1 MHTGPDLVTPNTYSL
16 ACLQP
21 QPIRYI
27 IAAVPE
33 WNQKDPHNLYL
44 SDTLAMEN
52 VKTTQMLDLYE
63 VGVHSVCVC
72 TWDDTYHR
80 HQQTGNSLVIP
91 YVITLTIIADGP
103 LSFFPFF
110 LRMNLQFI
118 TQTLAGVMEGGRGV
132 SGLQNGLSIEIDGDT
147 QSVKLVEMMAIQYSI
162 QIDVVLTNLTLWV
175 FMHVLIT
182 NYCKLKLCCMYR

>member
-1 MHTGPDLVTPNTYSL
+1 MHTRPDLVTPNTYTA

-33 WNQKDPHNLYL
+33 WNQKDTYNLYL

-63 VGVHSVCVC
+63 VSVHSV
-72 TWDDTYHR
+72 DDAYHR

-110 LRMNLQFI
+110 LRINLQFI

-132 SGLQNGLSIEIDGDT
+132 RYGSDLQS
-147 QSVKLVEMMAIQYSI
+147 QKS
-162 QIDVVLTNLTLWV
+162 
-175 FMHVLIT
+175 
-182 NYCKLKLCCMYR
+182 